1 MRLGKGVTVISLS
14 GPASSR
20 CPTQPMENNMRIRI
34 ATWNLNTWLNR
45 RDKGITNSQLWQWA
59 DTHLGADVV
68 VFTEAQTPPPRDVID
83 GQWTTAHR
91 PEGFPGVSKWG
102 TVIAARTSSHVRV
115 ERITAVGS
123 EKQHVLD
130 ARFPGTFT
138 AADLYVGDECIATVI
153 GLHLR
158 YRKDKQGTFISHP
171 EDDLDQLKEDFVQV
185 FKNRQ
190 RPLIIAGDF
199 NYDME
204 EQPSVLKKLGKNEFK
219 LVDAF
224 EQDPQATFEQDWEDR
239 HWFRMDYMFL
249 SKMLHDKVIDRSGGL
264 KDFPSAL
271 EVSDH
276 APLIVDLDISTF
288 LNKT

>member
-1 MRLGKGVTVISLS
+1 
-14 GPASSR
+14 
-20 CPTQPMENNMRIRI
+20 MENNMKIRI

-83 GQWTTAHR
+83 GKWTTAHR

-171 EDDLDQLKEDFVQV
+171 EDDLDLLRGDFLEV

-204 EQPSVLKKLGKNEFK
+204 ETPSVLKKLGKNEFK

-288 LNKT
+288 LNQA